1 MATTTKTSNVYTK
14 LAQARLK
21 FLQAGASKSGKNMHL
36 EFKYF
41 ELEDIVP
48 MATQI
53 FAELNLIHIVSFR
66 DGEAEMIVM
75 DAEDPGDNIIRFV
88 LPFREIEPIVSN
100 KGNVVTNPLQALG
113 ASITY
118 LRRYLWMMALDIV
131 EADSIDANLGKEK
144 PAEEKTEEPK
154 PAEKKTKAK
163 PKTQAERKE
172 ITKELTDPDGPAD
185 ELQLKALKK
194 ACADLVKLNPDDEK
208 LTGFVKALGEKTEG
222 LTKVSRGNAKKLI
235 ENIQVMIKSYYKDG
249 KEEKT
254 DAVEQ

>member
-53 FAELNLIHIVSFR
+53 FAELNLIHVVTFE
-66 DGEAEMIVM
+66 DGVAKMVIM
-75 DAEDPGDNIIRFV
+75 DAEDPVDEIQFII
-88 LPFREIEPIVSN
+88 PFREIEPIVSN

-154 PAEKKTKAK
+154 PVEKKTKAK

-222 LTKVSRGNAKKLI
+222 LTKVSRGNAQKLI

>member
-1 MATTTKTSNVYTK
+1 MADKKVTNVYVK

-48 MATQI
+48 TATQI
-53 FAELNLIHIVSFR
+53 FAELNLIHVVTFE
-66 DGEAEMIVM
+66 DGVAKMVIM
-75 DAEDPGDNIIRFV
+75 DAEDPVDEIQFII
-88 LPFREIEPIVSN
+88 PFREIEPIVSN

-144 PAEEKTEEPK
+144 PAEEPKVEEPK
-154 PAEKKTKAK
+154 PVEKKTKAK

-222 LTKVSRGNAKKLI
+222 LTKVSRGNAQKLI

>member
-1 MATTTKTSNVYTK
+1 MADKKVSNVYTK

-48 MATQI
+48 AATQI
-53 FAELNLIHIVSFR
+53 FADLNLIHVVTFD
-66 DGEAEMIVM
+66 DGVAKMVVM
-75 DAEDPGDNIIRFV
+75 DAEDPVDEVHFT

-131 EADSIDANLGKEK
+131 ESDSIDADLGR
-144 PAEEKTEEPK
+144 PAAEKTEEPVK
-154 PAEKKTKAK
+154 AEPKKASK
-163 PKTQAERKE
+163 PKTKEERKE
-172 ITKELTDPDGPAD
+172 IKAELTDPDGQAD

-194 ACADLVKLNPDDEK
+194 ACADLVKLNPDDPK
-208 LTGFVKALGEKTEG
+208 LTDFVKSLGEKTEKF
-222 LTKVSRGNAKKLI
+222 TKISRKNATAII
-235 ENIQVMIKSYYKDG
+235 ENIGVMIKSYYKSEDG
-249 KEEKT
+249 KEKK
-254 DAVEQ
+254 